1 MPAVIVIG
9 LVSSGCR
16 LLRRMARLESREGPS
31 SQTRARVLF
40 HVTHPG
46 YGPPTDEQRNVL
58 WRWLTRGSS
67 DRRLS
72 YEMLTAA
79 KIRRIVVGDER
90 VSTTFNG
97 IVSNASRLRHT
108 INLLR
113 QLASDD
119 GA

>member
-1 MPAVIVIG
+1 MPAVIVPVRTFWMPASSTHGPIG
-9 LVSSGCR
+9 IT
-16 LLRRMARLESREGPS
+16 RRSLKSN
-31 SQTRARVLF
+31 
-40 HVTHPG
+40 

-90 VSTTFNG
+90 VSTTLNG
-97 IVSNASRLRHT
+97 IVSNAPRLRHT